1 MLNTVVIPVHQE
13 LSVLRIFLDSLVRTL
28 ESDTQLL
35 VVNDGS
41 GAAVQTFL
49 EERLFPLKESGV
61 VVEIIQHED
70 PFGCAASI
78 NEALPLAL
86 GDYVYLIDSD
96 IILEPEWQSRMRATL
111 ESDESVGMTGGVLVY
126 PQTGGIQHCGVT
138 FTDSVGRHL
147 LLNARPSALPHDRYP
162 VQLVVFALFAM
173 KRQVLEETGSL
184 DEDFFNGYEDFD
196 FQMRARSLGYRTL
209 VDPRVVAYHWER
221 SNGIHRVS
229 NRKSNLGRFW
239 KRWGHALEQDLW
251 DRLFTRL
258 EEAVAGTPASDA
270 PAVGVDL
277 AEARGD
283 ATEFWKRLARQ
294 TWRPERV
301 LNASHKV
308 STGTPVPLAQVL
320 PSDLLR
326 EESRLLLLTDNFVQ
340 LSDNW
345 LWWKERSTVRGD
357 DLIVDLY
364 GNCVTSAE
372 LQAGCWP
379 GRKIR

>member
-78 NEALPLAL
+78 NEALPLVL

-270 PAVGVDL
+270 PTVGVDL

>member
-35 VVNDGS
+35 VINDGS
-41 GAAVQTFL
+41 GAPVQILL
-49 EERLFPLKESGV
+49 EERLIPLKENGV

-70 PFGCAASI
+70 PLGCAASI
-78 NEALPLAL
+78 NEALRLAL
-86 GDYVYLIDSD
+86 GDYVYLVDSD
-96 IILEPEWQSRMRATL
+96 IILEPEWQLRMRATL
-111 ESDESVGMTGGVLVY
+111 RSDESVGMTGGVLVY

-138 FTDSVGRHL
+138 FTESVGRHL
-147 LLNARPSALPHDRYP
+147 LLNARPDALPHDRYP

-173 KRQVLEETGSL
+173 ERQVLEETGLL

-221 SNGIHRVS
+221 SNGIHRAS

-258 EEAVAGTPASDA
+258 EEAVAGVDGV

-277 AEARGD
+277 AEARSD
-283 ATEFWKRLARQ
+283 AAEFWKRLTLRE
-294 TWRPERV
+294 WRPERV

-308 STGTPVPLAQVL
+308 STGTPVPLAQAL
-320 PSDLLR
+320 PPDLLR

-345 LWWKERSTVRGD
+345 LWWKERSTVRSD

-372 LQAGCWP
+372 LHAGSWP

>member
-1 MLNTVVIPVHQE
+1 MLKTVVIPVHQE
-13 LSVLRIFLDSLVRTL
+13 ISILRIFLDSLVRTL
-28 ESDTQLL
+28 ETDTQLL

-41 GAAVQTFL
+41 GADVQRLL
-49 EERLFPLKESGV
+49 EERLVPLTKNGII
-61 VVEIIQHED
+61 VEIIQHEN
-70 PFGCAASI
+70 PLGCAASI
-78 NEALPLAL
+78 NEALRLTL
-86 GDYVYLIDSD
+86 GDYVYLVDSD
-96 IILEPEWQSRMRATL
+96 VILEPGWQSGMRATL
-111 ESDESVGMTGGVLVY
+111 ESDETVGMTGGVLVY
-126 PQTGGIQHCGVT
+126 PQTGGLQHCGVT

-147 LLNARPSALPHDRYP
+147 LLNARPSALPRSRYP

-209 VDPRVVAYHWER
+209 VDPQVVAYHWER
-221 SNGIHRVS
+221 SNGIHRAS

-258 EEAVAGTPASDA
+258 EEVAGA
-270 PAVGVDL
+270 PACGEPIVGVDM
-277 AEARGD
+277 AEARSD
-283 ATEFWKRLARQ
+283 AAEFWKRLALRA
-294 TWRPERV
+294 WKPEGV
-301 LNASHKV
+301 HNESHKV
-308 STGTPVPLAQVL
+308 STGSPILLAQVL
-320 PSDLLR
+320 PPDLLR

-345 LWWKERSTVRGD
+345 LWWKERSTVRTD
-357 DLIVDLY
+357 DLIVDMY
-364 GNCVTSAE
+364 GNWLTAAE
-372 LQAGCWP
+372 LHAGCWP